1 MAFVFHSFFKIEAF
15 VCVKNKLVMLYLLLS
30 VICSVA
36 VGVIFKI
43 ARKWSTNAKQ
53 IVLFN
58 YLFALLLCY
67 AVFSP
72 DVTAITA
79 EAPFLLYGGL
89 GILLPVVFL
98 FLITSIK
105 NIGIVK
111 TDAAQRLSLFVS
123 ILAAWLLFKEVFSI
137 TKLIGITIGFLSL
150 FCVLNKTADNTKSDL
165 KYPILVFFGF
175 GIIDIL
181 FKKVAAFTAIPY
193 TTSLFVIFSIAF
205 FCMIGVVLYE
215 MIVQKK
221 IFQLN
226 NLLFG
231 LLVGGFNF
239 GNILFYLKAHQA
251 FSTNPSTVFA
261 GMNMGVILLG
271 SIVGIL
277 VFKEKLSKLNY
288 FGLVLALLSIVF
300 IVVSV

>member
-1 MAFVFHSFFKIEAF
+1 
-15 VCVKNKLVMLYLLLS
+15 MLFLLLS
-30 VICSVA
+30 IFCSVS

-43 ARKWSTNAKQ
+43 ARKWSANAKQ

-67 AVFSP
+67 VVFTP
-72 DVTAITA
+72 DVKSVTA
-79 EAPFLLYGGL
+79 ESPFWLYGSL
-89 GILLPVVFL
+89 GVLLPVVFL
-98 FLITSIK
+98 FLIASIK

-123 ILAAWLLFKEVFSI
+123 ILAAWLLFKEVFSV
-137 TKLIGITIGFLSL
+137 TKIIGILIGFLAL
-150 FCVLNKTADNTKSDL
+150 FCVLNKTADVVKLDL
-165 KYPILVFFGF
+165 KYPVLVFFGF
-175 GIIDIL
+175 GAIDIL
-181 FKKVAAFTAIPY
+181 FKKVAAFTAVSY
-193 TTSLFVIFSIAF
+193 TTSLFVVFGIAF
-205 FCMIGVVLYE
+205 VFMLVIVLYE
-215 MIVQKK
+215 ILVKK
-221 IFQLN
+221 VLFN
-226 NLLFG
+226 SKNLVCG

-271 SIVGIL
+271 SIVGIF

-288 FGLVLALLSIVF
+288 AGLLLALLSIVF
-300 IVVSV
+300 IVVSA

>member
-1 MAFVFHSFFKIEAF
+1 
-15 VCVKNKLVMLYLLLS
+15 MLYLLLS

-36 VGVIFKI
+36 VGIIFKI

-105 NIGIVK
+105 SIGIVK

-150 FCVLNKTADNTKSDL
+150 FCVLNKTTDGTKSDL

-181 FKKVAAFTAIPY
+181 FKKVAAFTTIPY

-205 FCMIGVVLYE
+205 FCMIGVVLCE
-215 MIVQKK
+215 MIIQKK
-221 IFQLN
+221 SFEFN

>member
-1 MAFVFHSFFKIEAF
+1 LCFLAFK
-15 VCVKNKLVMLYLLLS
+15 CMLYLLLS
-30 VICSVA
+30 IVCSVS

-43 ARKWSTNAKQ
+43 ARKYAVNAKQ

-72 DVTAITA
+72 DVTAITTA
-79 EAPFLLYGGL
+79 TPFLLYGSL
-89 GILLPVVFL
+89 GMLLPVVFL
-98 FLITSIK
+98 FLIASIK

-123 ILAAWLLFKEVFSI
+123 ILAAWLLFNEVFSM
-137 TKLIGITIGFLSL
+137 TKLIGIVIGFLAL
-150 FCVLNKTADNTKSDL
+150 FCVLYKTDDSEKADF
-165 KYPILVFFGF
+165 KYPVLVFFGF

-181 FKKVAAFTAIPY
+181 FKKVAAFTTVPY
-193 TTSLFVIFSIAF
+193 TTSLFVIFGIALL
-205 FCMIGVVLYE
+205 CMLVVVLYE
-215 MIVQKK
+215 ILIIKK
-221 IFQLN
+221 SFSIN
-226 NLLFG
+226 NLFFG
-231 LLVGGFNF
+231 FLVGCFNF

-271 SIVGIL
+271 SITGLL
-277 VFKEKLSKLNY
+277 VFREKLSKLNY
-288 FGLVLALLSIVF
+288 AGLCLALFSIVI
-300 IVVSV
+300 IVLSV

>member
-1 MAFVFHSFFKIEAF
+1 MAFVFCAFKVSF
-15 VCVKNKLVMLYLLLS
+15 MLYLLLS
-30 VICSVA
+30 IICSVS

-43 ARKWSTNAKQ
+43 ARKWSVNSKQ

-72 DVTAITA
+72 DITTITV

-89 GILLPVVFL
+89 GILLPVVFM

-123 ILAAWLLFKEVFSI
+123 ILAAWLLFKEVFSVA
-137 TKLIGITIGFLSL
+137 KLIGITVGFLAL

-181 FKKVAAFTAIPY
+181 FKKVAGFTAVPY
-193 TTSLFVIFSIAF
+193 TTSLFVIFAIAF
-205 FCMIGVVLYE
+205 FCMVCAVLYE
-215 MIVQKK
+215 MIVEKK
-221 IFQLN
+221 SFELN
-226 NLLFG
+226 NLFFG
-231 LLVGGFNF
+231 FLVGGFNF

-271 SIVGIL
+271 SIIGVL

-288 FGLVLALLSIVF
+288 LGLILALLSIVF

>member
-1 MAFVFHSFFKIEAF
+1 MAFVFYAFKVSF
-15 VCVKNKLVMLYLLLS
+15 MLYLLLS
-30 VICSVA
+30 IICSVS

-43 ARKWSTNAKQ
+43 ARKWPVNAKQ

-67 AVFSP
+67 VTFSP
-72 DVTAITA
+72 DVQTITA
-79 EAPFLLYGGL
+79 EAPFPLFISL

-98 FLITSIK
+98 FLIASIK

-123 ILAAWLLFKEVFSI
+123 IVAAWLLFNEVFSV
-137 TKLIGITIGFLSL
+137 TKLIGITVGFLAL
-150 FCVLNKTADNTKSDL
+150 FCVLNKTADNKKSDL
-165 KYPILVFFGF
+165 KYPVLVFLGF

-181 FKKVAAFTAIPY
+181 FKKVAAFTVIPY
-193 TTSLFVIFSIAF
+193 TTSLFVIFGIAF
-205 FCMIGVVLYE
+205 FFMFCAVGYE
-215 MIVQKK
+215 MIVRKK
-221 IFQLN
+221 GFEIK
-226 NLLFG
+226 NLFFG
-231 LLVGGFNF
+231 FLVGCFNF

-271 SIVGIL
+271 SIVGIV

-288 FGLVLALLSIVF
+288 LGLVLALFSIVF
-300 IVVSV
+300 IVVSA